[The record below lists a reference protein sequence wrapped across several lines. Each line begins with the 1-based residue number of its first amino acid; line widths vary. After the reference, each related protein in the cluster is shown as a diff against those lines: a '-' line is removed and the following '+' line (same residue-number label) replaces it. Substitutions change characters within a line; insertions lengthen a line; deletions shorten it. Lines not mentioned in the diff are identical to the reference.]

1 MTPARG
7 VTTIL
12 RLRKTKHA
20 SIVVTPLA
28 GVMGGRAALCKKL
41 TGTHDARKGRHY
53 YTTASQ
59 DEACVYSSDAPC
71 GRHGGPGGTVQKVDG
86 HPSPAPSL
94 NFPVSNRRTRTCI
107 KRYKEKEE
115 TTMKLICVRLVQR
128 VFLTFGLLALLLLLG
143 TQTLP
148 ASAESP
154 SFVRLVNASP
164 DVGTVDVFVD
174 GAKFLSNAMFATVT
188 DYLHLPAVQ
197 HNVQAALI
205 GKGIGARVITQRL
218 SVQAGSAYT
227 VAAIGTQATGFSL
240 QVFVDDNLMAT
251 GLAKVR
257 VYHLSPA
264 TGPLSI
270 ATGGLTLPGA
280 LSYTQASNYLK
291 LPAGLY
297 TFTVSATRP
306 SFSLLDQ
313 VTLKTNTVTS
323 IFIVGVFHGTPPLT
337 FVPVQVKGLP
347 SISGTGSDPNA
358 LPTNAS
364 PFTPLAPWSLGV
376 LALGGMSAGVLTH
389 LWPFR
394 RQKATNR
401 PPRLFWTV
409 LTAMVALALSV
420 AGLSLAPPTASP
432 VPPPF
437 VRLLIPAIG
446 VNAPIESVGV
456 RPDGT
461 METPAQRPW
470 NDVGWYNAGPR
481 PGERGSAVIAG
492 HLDRPGGNPAAFWR
506 LRDLRVGDSVLVM
519 DASGTTLRFHVTR
532 LMYYPPQ
539 DAPVQD
545 IFGNSAGSFL
555 NLTTCA
561 GDWIPT
567 QHQTALRLVVYTS
580 LGEQGPVS
588 PSPSSSPT
596 ATASPSLSSSPAPAV
611 TPTRAPTPSSTPTP
625 PSPAQLCNVSSTN
638 LNFGQ
643 ILQGHVLTRQLT
655 FGNCGKQTLNWSIST
670 QTADGAAWLSVGT
683 SNGTI
688 APGNTTTINVTVN
701 AGSLAVGTYSGTVNI
716 TSDGGNQAVNVG
728 MIVIP

>member
-1 MTPARG
+1 
-7 VTTIL
+7 
-12 RLRKTKHA
+12 
-20 SIVVTPLA
+20 
-28 GVMGGRAALCKKL
+28 
-41 TGTHDARKGRHY
+41 
-53 YTTASQ
+53 
-59 DEACVYSSDAPC
+59 
-71 GRHGGPGGTVQKVDG
+71 
-86 HPSPAPSL
+86 
-94 NFPVSNRRTRTCI
+94 
-107 KRYKEKEE
+107 
-115 TTMKLICVRLVQR
+115 MKLIYARLVRR

-188 DYLHLPAVQ
+188 DYLQLPAGQ
-197 HNVQAALI
+197 HNVQIALI
-205 GKGIGARVITQRL
+205 GKGIGARLITQRL
-218 SVQAGSAYT
+218 SAQPVTAYT
-227 VAAIGTQATGFSL
+227 VAAIGTKATGFSL
-240 QVFVDDNLMAT
+240 QVFVDNNLMAS
-251 GLAKVR
+251 GMAKVR
-257 VYHLSPA
+257 VYQLSPG

-297 TFTVSATRP
+297 TFTVSASRP

-313 VTLKTNTVTS
+313 VALKTNTVTS
-323 IFIVGVFHGTPPLT
+323 IFIVGVFHGTPPLQL
-337 FVPVQVKGLP
+337 VHVQVKGLP
-347 SISGTGSDPNA
+347 SMSGTGSDPNA
-358 LPTNAS
+358 LPNAS

-376 LALGGMSAGVLTH
+376 LTLGGMSAGVLTR

-394 RQKATNR
+394 RQKVTNR

-409 LTAMVALALSV
+409 LTAMVAVALSV
-420 AGLSLAPPTASP
+420 AGLSLAPPTASL

-470 NDVGWYNAGPR
+470 NDVGWYNSGPR

-492 HLDRPGGNPAAFWR
+492 HLDRPGGNPAVFWR
-506 LRDLRVGDSVLVM
+506 LRDLRVGDSVLVV
-519 DASGTTLRFHVTR
+519 DASGKALRFHVTR
-532 LMYYPPQ
+532 FIFFQPQ

-545 IFGNSAGSFL
+545 IFGNTAGSFL

-580 LGEQGPVS
+580 FAGQ
-588 PSPSSSPT
+588 
-596 ATASPSLSSSPAPAV
+596 APAYTPTV
-611 TPTRAPTPSSTPTP
+611 TPTTGPQKGLYIVGAYNGSMYDETKQQTTYISVFIKQSKGRADFRGTFTVTSPSQRAYPLHGKVDLQGNFSFTVQQPGGQMPLYFYGTVQHQQGVDYLHGNFC
-625 PSPAQLCNVSSTN
+625 SSSTN
-638 LNFGQ
+638 S
-643 ILQGHVLTRQLT
+643 
-655 FGNCGKQTLNWSIST
+655 C
-670 QTADGAAWLSVGT
+670 SV
-683 SNGTI
+683 
-688 APGNTTTINVTVN
+688 NTGYFTV
-701 AGSLAVGTYSGTVNI
+701 GPRY
-716 TSDGGNQAVNVG
+716 
-728 MIVIP
+728 